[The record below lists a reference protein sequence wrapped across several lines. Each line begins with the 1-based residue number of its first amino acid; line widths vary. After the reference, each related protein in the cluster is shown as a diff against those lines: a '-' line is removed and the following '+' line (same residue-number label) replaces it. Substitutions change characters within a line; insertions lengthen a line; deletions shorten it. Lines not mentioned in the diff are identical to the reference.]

1 MKKYV
6 KIALLVIV
14 ALIFI
19 GTFVFLYQKSQPKAS
34 VYTILNAEITDL
46 KKTTVATGKI
56 EPRDEILIKPQI
68 SGIIDEVYK
77 EAGQKIKKGEVI
89 AKVKVIPELGQLNS
103 AESRVRLAE
112 INATQAETDF
122 SRVKKL
128 YEDQLISR
136 EEYEK
141 SVRKQTYQQ

>member
-19 GTFVFLYQKSQPKAS
+19 GTFCIFSIKNHNPKPACIL
-34 VYTILNAEITDL
+34 ILNAEITDL

-77 EAGQKIKKGEVI
+77 EAGQK
-89 AKVKVIPELGQLNS
+89 
-103 AESRVRLAE
+103 
-112 INATQAETDF
+112 
-122 SRVKKL
+122 
-128 YEDQLISR
+128 
-136 EEYEK
+136 
-141 SVRKQTYQQ
+141 

>member
-46 KKTTVATGKI
+46 KR
-56 EPRDEILIKPQI
+56 PL
-68 SGIIDEVYK
+68 
-77 EAGQKIKKGEVI
+77 
-89 AKVKVIPELGQLNS
+89 
-103 AESRVRLAE
+103 
-112 INATQAETDF
+112 
-122 SRVKKL
+122 
-128 YEDQLISR
+128 
-136 EEYEK
+136 
-141 SVRKQTYQQ
+141 